1 MPELKDKI
9 KIFIIIISSFIAFS
23 CENIKGIRITSLE
36 AESFSLRGFTSFDL
50 NLKLGVHNPASDFL
64 LQDIKG
70 QLKYEEDPV
79 ADFLAKEILIE
90 KKSDKI
96 YILPCTVKIKKDA
109 PIFKLITML
118 TTGDIKG
125 FTADIEVKAKQK
137 NGFSKRLKFSDV
149 ALEQLLENNAYAVPS
164 EITK

>member
-9 KIFIIIISSFIAFS
+9 KIFIIIISSS

>member
-1 MPELKDKI
+1 M
-9 KIFIIIISSFIAFS
+9 
-23 CENIKGIRITSLE
+23 
-36 AESFSLRGFTSFDL
+36 
-50 NLKLGVHNPASDFL
+50 
-64 LQDIKG
+64 
-70 QLKYEEDPV
+70 KYEEDPV